1 MEQKFYEMLIKM
13 LEKGQLSISGI
24 TRQFKKQ
31 GYDQHRLII
40 TGYLRALRDLEHVM
54 EKDIPPSKV
63 YSLAHSSP
71 SSSKYYKDIYA
82 LVGERIAKLDPD
94 RRFAVG
100 VYVLSTLFHRP
111 CFKHELKLAGLP
123 PMTTEWTRECDKSN
137 LKEYRQAVKRI
148 NIPSDDPAYEFVDK
162 KNNPIT
168 EIGAE
173 VLCGITRE
181 VMDLDG
187 LYIKYQQM
195 KLG

>member
-1 MEQKFYEMLIKM
+1 MEKKFYEMLIKM

-24 TRQFKKQ
+24 TRQLKKQ

-40 TGYLRALRDLEHVM
+40 TGYLRALKDIGHVI
-54 EKDIPPSKV
+54 ERDIPPSKV
-63 YSLAHSSP
+63 YSIAP
-71 SSSKYYKDIYA
+71 RSSSRYHKDIYV
-82 LVGERIAKLDPD
+82 LVGERLSKLDPD
-94 RRFAVG
+94 KRFAVG

-111 CFKHELKLAGLP
+111 CFNHELKLAGLS
-123 PMTTEWTRECDKSN
+123 PMTTEWTRECNKSN
-137 LKEYRQAVKRI
+137 LKECRQAVKRI
-148 NIPSDDPAYEFVDK
+148 NIPSDDLGYEFVDK

-181 VMDLDG
+181 VVDLDG
-187 LYIKYQQM
+187 LYVKYQQM